1 MTTPV
6 KVYGPTLST
15 AVSRVLACFL
25 EKDVKFELIPVNMAK
40 GEHKKPD
47 FQNSGKFLVG
57 NLNYGSFELRVYWK
71 QPLDLTKIGFS
82 FMMLILVLDGIWG
95 LHCFTDAYTLAFAP
109 RMKLKQDENLIRQ
122 NEEKLKKVLDVYE
135 KRLGESQYLAG
146 DEFTLADLSHFP
158 NIQYLVNG
166 TDRAE
171 LFTSRENVGRWW
183 GEISSRESWR
193 KENKYAHLY
202 STNDTLQQSVAK
214 IEADLAFV
222 HKLQDKN
229 EMDRAQLEVGLNTLW
244 GPSLVTLLLLFNLY
258 ETSGQD
264 VFVDCTILLLAWSEF
279 FDGAHFHRHE
289 HTRCGCHTLNMTE
302 WAIKLCIWSLSL
314 GFDISPIRAQS
325 SSSDHWVDSW
335 IIVTSDSGPVDG
347 RLLQSELQIP
357 V

>member
-47 FQNSGKFLVG
+47 YFKIQA
-57 NLNYGSFELRVYWK
+57 NYGSFELRVYWK

-183 GEISSRESWR
+183 GEISSRESWK

-214 IEADLAFV
+214 IEADLALV

-244 GPSLVTLLLLFNLY
+244 
-258 ETSGQD
+258 D

-289 HTRCGCHTLNMTE
+289 HTRCGCQTLNMTE